1 MSHTFDTLIDSI
13 SRPQTQIRESSRTL
27 VSELSSQE
35 KSLREGSTVSEAKGR
50 RKAVRDSRKGSGK
63 GDGGNTWDVKNKK

>member
-1 MSHTFDTLIDSI
+1 
-13 SRPQTQIRESSRTL
+13 